1 MKKHTIILL
10 FLFFLTIPIFSLN
23 FLDTTS
29 ENSLSQIVE
38 EELTREFETLRN
50 LSPSV
55 YYLAYRI
62 DESKTWSIQGSFGN
76 IIHSENAQSRYLTTM
91 LRVGNNTFDN
101 THTFKGDGA
110 SLMFSASL
118 LPIENVSNP
127 IKQEIWKQTDK
138 AYKQAKSD
146 YLAKQNKIKQDELD
160 IIPDFSVEDPKVYQE
175 EPIQGNFNQESEK
188 RWKNLIRTCS
198 RLFLEDADVMVGDV
212 SFEYT
217 INRKYFLSSEGSKIS
232 QNLPYARFVISG
244 TVKTDDGN
252 QMPLYKSFYAPTPHE
267 LPSDSVLME
276 ETHALVKLL
285 KEIKLAAIAEPFTG
299 PALLSPQAAGVFF
312 HEIFGHRVEGHRL
325 KDETDGQTFK
335 TKVGERLLPKDI
347 NVLFDPTLEYL
358 KETYLIGHYKFDDQG
373 IASQKVEVI
382 KDGVLENFL
391 LSRIPV
397 EGYEKSNGH
406 GRASTGSS
414 AVSRQSNMII
424 SSSKPKTD
432 EELRKMLKKEC
443 KKQGVAYGYYF
454 KEVTGGFTQT
464 GRYQPNAFNVMPTE
478 VYRIYVDNRPDE
490 LVRGVDLIGT
500 PLSMFSEITAA
511 GADLAVFTGFCGA
524 ESGWVP
530 VSAASPSVFV
540 KKIETQRKYQTYSK
554 GILLPPPSVKSN

>member
-1 MKKHTIILL
+1 MKKYTTVILFLL
-10 FLFFLTIPIFSLN
+10 FLSAKLFSQDVIDESN
-23 FLDTTS
+23 KND
-29 ENSLSQIVE
+29 LSHIVE
-38 EELTREFETLRN
+38 EELAREFETLN
-50 LSPSV
+50 KLSPSV

-76 IIHSENAQSRYLTTM
+76 IINAENSESRYLTTM
-91 LRVGNNTFDN
+91 LRVGDNTFDN
-101 THTFKGDGA
+101 THTFKGDRA
-110 SLMFSASL
+110 SLTFSASL
-118 LPIENVSNP
+118 LPIENRNNP

-146 YLAKQNKIKQDELD
+146 YLAKQNKIKSDELNA
-160 IIPDFSVEDPKVYQE
+160 IPDFSKEDPQVYSEAPIKALFPKEDE
-175 EPIQGNFNQESEK
+175 ERWEK
-188 RWKNLIRTCS
+188 LIRTCS
-198 RLFLEDADVMVGDV
+198 KVFLEDADIMIGDV

-217 INRKYFLSSEGSKIS
+217 IKRKYFYSSEGSKIA
-232 QNLPYARFVISG
+232 QNMPYARFVISG

-252 QMPLYKSFYAPTPHE
+252 RMPLYKSFYAPNPQD
-267 LPSDSVLME
+267 LPSDSVLID
-276 ETHALVKLL
+276 ETNALVALL

-335 TKVGERLLPKDI
+335 TKIGERLLPKDL
-347 NVLFDPTLEYL
+347 NVVFDPTLEYL
-358 KETYLIGHYKFDDQG
+358 NDTYLIGHYKYDDQG
-373 IASQKVEVI
+373 IAGQEVQVI

-397 EGYEKSNGH
+397 EGFEKSNGH

-414 AVSRQSNMII
+414 AVSRQSNMVI

-432 EELRKMLKKEC
+432 DELRKMLKKEC
-443 KKQGVAYGYYF
+443 KRQGVDYGYYF

-511 GADLAVFTGFCGA
+511 GSNLAVFTGFCGA

-530 VSAASPSVFV
+530 VSAAAPSVFV

-554 GILLPPPSVKSN
+554 GILLPPPTIKK